1 MAKRKRR
8 PVGQTLGGIIV
19 GVDYQIFRTGKPPAE
34 MVESA
39 KPIRPVAASGG
50 GTIEV
55 DLPPSG
61 EPARPPA
68 AEDDPAT

>member
-1 MAKRKRR
+1 MTKRKRR

-50 GTIEV
+50 GTIEI
-55 DLPPSG
+55 DLP
-61 EPARPPA
+61 
-68 AEDDPAT
+68 DDPGSSENADASESLGS